1 MTVFEQVYQ
10 LVGSTEVDM
19 YKMSVIE
26 HLPNKNLVV
35 IGSVFIFSRNF
46 LSFGGNPLFLQKGN

>member
-10 LVGSTEVDM
+10 LVGSTEVNM

-26 HLPNKNLVV
+26 HISLKFLTH
-35 IGSVFIFSRNF
+35 IIIRFFIDYSIKATCSIEDYQY
-46 LSFGGNPLFLQKGN
+46 L

>member
-26 HLPNKNLVV
+26 H
-35 IGSVFIFSRNF
+35 IS
-46 LSFGGNPLFLQKGN
+46 Q

>member
-1 MTVFEQVYQ
+1 MTVFEQLYQ

-26 HLPNKNLVV
+26 HISL
-35 IGSVFIFSRNF
+35 IIMSSHSDFIFKICCVS
-46 LSFGGNPLFLQKGN
+46 SCDVVST